1 MGSTIKFAVDGEK
14 YIHIDDAVGGKEYQC
29 PDANCGGVLIVKADP
44 NATFK
49 KYQKDK
55 HFAHKHGTNH
65 DIGST
70 GMSALHSEAQ
80 KVIAN
85 RFKYNLEERYADSE
99 FVSDVGSRSESE
111 YYDVV
116 VSHDIAGEKKK
127 FIFDTIKKTIDHESL
142 PAIKKTD
149 FKFNVYRIDLSDV
162 DDESAAYFVSNEDKL
177 IQLVLQRKVSLN
189 NVVYRQLQASFKP
202 KVVDYFTSQR
212 QKQAATIGDN
222 KSLSSEI
229 QHRSQF
235 NLTKSSSFN
244 PSVNHINKITHFEPV
259 VIKDDKYWANR
270 LEQDYKR
277 IFINGTKWSEL

>member
-1 MGSTIKFAVDGEK
+1 MGSTIKFAIDGEK
-14 YIHIDDAVGGKEYQC
+14 YIHIDDAVGGNEYQC

-80 KVIAN
+80 RVIAS
-85 RFKYNLEERYADSE
+85 RFRYNLEERYTDSE
-99 FVSDVGSRSESE
+99 FVSDVGLRSESE
-111 YYDVV
+111 YYEIV

-127 FIFDTIKKTIDHESL
+127 FIVDMIKKTIDYESL
-142 PAIKKTD
+142 PSIKKTD
-149 FKFNVYRIDLSDV
+149 FKFNVYRIDLSDI
-162 DDESAAYFVSNEDKL
+162 DDDYAAYLVSNERKL
-177 IQLVLQRKVSLN
+177 LEIVLQRKVSIN
-189 NVVYRQLQASFKP
+189 SIVYRQLQASFKN

-212 QKQAATIGDN
+212 QKQVETIGDN
-222 KSLSSEI
+222 KTLYSEI
-229 QHRSQF
+229 QHKSKF
-235 NLTKSSSFN
+235 NNFHTSSFN
-244 PSVNHINKITHFEPV
+244 PSVQHISKITHFEPV
-259 VIKDDKYWANR
+259 VESNVKYWANR

-277 IFINGTKWSEL
+277 IFVNGTKWSEK